1 MADVKRAIP
10 DAHHEI
16 RDISEGFIWG
26 AVALLLAS
34 LIAIALLVLWLFP
47 QSLED
52 RTIQGSLPSY
62 PEPHLQPSPRADMQ
76 AFHSEEL
83 KRLNSAGWVDQA
95 KGIVHIPIT
104 DAMSAVAREGI
115 AGWPTATARSP

>member
-1 MADVKRAIP
+1 MADIKRAIP
-10 DAHHEI
+10 DAHHET
-16 RDISEGFIWG
+16 RDISEGFVWG

-62 PEPHLQPSPRADMQ
+62 PEPPCRRALVPTCR
-76 AFHSEEL
+76 HST
-83 KRLNSAGWVDQA
+83 Q
-95 KGIVHIPIT
+95 
-104 DAMSAVAREGI
+104 
-115 AGWPTATARSP
+115 RS